1 MHGHT
6 QSDYNGG
13 SAFSARE
20 AERLRKQLAFE
31 VSQHR
36 ALIAR
41 RKQEEEDER
50 LLALIRQLRHERT
63 DPDTALNEIELLM
76 GYPGAKRF
84 WHRMIALRDWLR
96 GERGARKGGA
106 A

>member
-36 ALIAR
+36 ARLEEQRMQEQMESELHEIWAKAR
-41 RKQEEEDER
+41 REQEPD
-50 LLALIRQLRHERT
+50 ALIDAFEHKWRIRGVGDFIR
-63 DPDTALNEIELLM
+63 DV
-76 GYPGAKRF
+76 
-84 WHRMIALRDWLR
+84 IAIFQS
-96 GERGARKGGA
+96 ARKGGA
-106 A
+106 R